1 MAGLAV
7 LRRASG
13 LSDAY
18 RPRGQGKVF
27 EQAVLGKT
35 PSLFRALPHA
45 SARRRGTREQACC
58 SIFRNSSRND
68 HERHQESGRAVRKQ

>member
-7 LRRASG
+7 LRRASR

-18 RPRGQGKVF
+18 RPRWQGKVF

-35 PSLFRALPHA
+35 PSLFRALPHLVLA
-45 SARRRGTREQACC
+45 AGGNQ
-58 SIFRNSSRND
+58 
-68 HERHQESGRAVRKQ
+68 RAVMLLYIPQFL